1 MSTVMRLKLREREAS
16 GNPIKVGVIGAG
28 LFAGLAIS
36 QIAKISGI
44 TVSIIADIFKE
55 KAIRG
60 YVRAGYKKKEIV
72 EVHDVDLAN
81 SYIEKKIPVITE
93 DNQVLIK
100 SDVDVILEATGNPEV
115 GAKNAYNAIKNK
127 KSIVMATVETDII
140 VGALLEKIA
149 EESDVVYSMAYGDQP
164 ALIVELYDWAVS
176 SGFKVVAAG
185 EGTAARLEWRH
196 ATPNDALQRFGFSQR
211 EIERLHLNPKVY
223 NTFLDTTKCAVE
235 MVAVCN
241 ATGLKP
247 DVRGMH
253 FPIGGIR
260 DVPKLLSLK
269 KDGGI
274 LENEGI
280 VDVITRVRP
289 NGQKIR
295 NDIRWGVFVVV
306 TSEDGDVRNFFR
318 TYGSPMGGKGKN
330 ALVFRPHHWPGLESS
345 ISLIRAAL
353 QKEPTGAPLPIAPV
367 AEVVTTTKKTLKP
380 GDTLD
385 GGGGYTVYGLAE
397 KADIAREE
405 NLLPLGLAED
415 INVVRKIS
423 EDSVITYDDVELNE
437 NSFLLKLRRMQDATF
452 H

>member
-1 MSTVMRLKLREREAS
+1 MRLKLREREAS

-93 DNQVLIK
+93 DNQVLIE

-211 EIERLHLNPKVY
+211 EIEHLHLNPKVY

-280 VDVITRVRP
+280 ADVITRVRP

-405 NLLPLGLAED
+405 NLLPLGLAEN

>member
-1 MSTVMRLKLREREAS
+1 MRLKLREREAS

-93 DNQVLIK
+93 DNQVLIE

-196 ATPNDALQRFGFSQR
+196 ATPDDALQRFGFSQR

-280 VDVITRVRP
+280 ADVITRVRP

-367 AEVVTTTKKTLKP
+367 AEVVTTAKKTLKS

>member
-1 MSTVMRLKLREREAS
+1 MRLKLREREAS

-44 TVSIIADIFKE
+44 TVSIIADILKE

-93 DNQVLIK
+93 DNQVLIE

-127 KSIVMATVETDII
+127 KSIVMATVETDIV

-196 ATPNDALQRFGFSQR
+196 ATPDDALQRFGFSQR

-223 NTFLDTTKCAVE
+223 NTFLDTTKCSVE

-306 TSEDGDVRNFFR
+306 TSEDRDVRNFFR

-353 QKEPTGAPLPIAPV
+353 HKEPTGAPLPIAPV
-367 AEVVTTTKKTLKP
+367 AEVVTTAKKTLKP

-415 INVVRKIS
+415 INVARKIP

>member
-1 MSTVMRLKLREREAS
+1 MRLKLREREAS

-44 TVSIIADIFKE
+44 TVSIIADILKE

-211 EIERLHLNPKVY
+211 EIKHLHLNPKVY

-253 FPIGGIR
+253 FAIGGIR

-397 KADIAREE
+397 NADIAREE

>member
-1 MSTVMRLKLREREAS
+1 MRLKLREREAS

-44 TVSIIADIFKE
+44 TVSIIADILKE

-306 TSEDGDVRNFFR
+306 TSEDGDIRNFFR